1 MDIYQIAWLIIIVIF
16 LVVEVATA
24 ALTTV
29 WFAIGA
35 ALAFL
40 SSLVNAPPYLQVI
53 IFVVSSIALL
63 IGFFPFVKK
72 KLGAKTYDTNVDSLV
87 GKEAVITADIKF
99 NVIGQASVG
108 GVIWSATGT
117 SEDVEIPAGEVVKIE
132 RISGN
137 KLIVKRSKK
146 DEAKDS
152 ELIN

>member
-1 MDIYQIAWLIIIVIF
+1 MDIYQILWLILIVIF
-16 LVVEVATA
+16 LVVEIATT

-40 SSLVNAPPYLQVI
+40 ASLVNAPYYLQII

-72 KLGAKTYDTNVDSLV
+72 KLGAKSYDTNVDSLV

-117 SEDVEIPAGEVVKIE
+117 SPEVEIPAGEVVKIE

-137 KLIVKRSKK
+137 KLIVKRSK
-146 DEAKDS
+146 DEAKEDKS
-152 ELIN
+152 VN